1 MNTALLMKMEKRE
14 SYLFLQRISIYSC
27 AKRRIKIKLQLFPEN
42 ENDFYIKDFNAQLS
56 FNKDIQGKLNGLNF
70 YIDAKEIFAKKK

>member
-1 MNTALLMKMEKRE
+1 MQKEDKNKTE
-14 SYLFLQRISIYSC
+14 
-27 AKRRIKIKLQLFPEN
+27 LFPEN

-56 FNKDIQGKLNGLNF
+56 FNKNIQGKVNGLTF